1 MKMRSAGLAAG
12 LALSSV
18 VASSC
23 SLDNALDVF
32 GELQQNAWYLPTED
46 GQARLYVTE
55 LGEGPPVVFLHG
67 GPGNN
72 FYYIV
77 DALRPHTKE
86 ATFILFDQRG
96 SLMSPIP
103 DADVP
108 ALTAEVIVNDL
119 ETLREAIGQKQLVL
133 FGHSWGS
140 LIALKY
146 FEGHPENVAG
156 LILAAAFP
164 PKTERGVAGLGEEM
178 RVRQGQL
185 LDRDEEI
192 GQVLRAAGLPEDASE
207 DTPRQSTM
215 RWRIQSQAPITIM
228 DLSRWREATAAG
240 SAVYYNHHVGMAV
253 SGSLPDTLDF
263 SDVITT
269 HPVPIAVVQGDH
281 DYLGPG
287 APQWQELSRDCPQI
301 KVTVL
306 TRSNHNAWIDA
317 PDGFREAL
325 SEAIRFT
332 QFVDR
337 TDEGSV
343 TGCQR

>member
-1 MKMRSAGLAAG
+1 MKTRSAGFVAG
-12 LALSSV
+12 LALSSTI
-18 VASSC
+18 ASSC
-23 SLDNALDVF
+23 SLESASDVF
-32 GELQQNAWYLPTED
+32 SELQQNAWYLSTRD

-86 ATFILFDQRG
+86 ARFILFDQRG

-108 ALTAEVIVNDL
+108 ALTAEVLVDDL
-119 ETLREAIGQKQLVL
+119 ETLREALGEKQLVL

-146 FEGHPENVAG
+146 FDSYPEKVAG

-164 PKTERGVAGLGEEM
+164 PKTEHGVAGLGEEM
-178 RVRQGQL
+178 RARQREL
-185 LDRDEEI
+185 LGRAEEI
-192 GQVLRAAGLPEDASE
+192 EQVLRAAGLPEDASQ
-207 DTPRQSTM
+207 DTPRQSSM

-228 DLSRWREATAAG
+228 DLNRWREATGAG
-240 SAVYYNHHVGMAV
+240 SAVFYNHGVGMAV
-253 SGSLPDTLDF
+253 GGSLSDTLDF
-263 SDVITT
+263 SNVITAN
-269 HPVPIAVVQGDH
+269 PVPIAVIQGDH

-287 APQWQELSRDCPQI
+287 APEWQELSRDCPGI

-306 TRSNHNAWIDA
+306 PRSNHNAWIDA

-325 SEAIRFT
+325 SEAIRFAR
-332 QFVDR
+332 FADGSN
-337 TDEGSV
+337 EGSM
-343 TGCQR
+343 TGCLR